1 MYPKIWKKV
10 GEGGGVGERNWN
22 GRCHQ
27 VWKHPFLTP
36 AISDFSNFLICR
48 FEIKVSVFIIIDVW
62 GGWGGCGVRC
72 GHFQLLSSD

>member
-1 MYPKIWKKV
+1 M
-10 GEGGGVGERNWN
+10 GERNWN

-62 GGWGGCGVRC
+62 GWWGGCGVRC